1 MLRKLLLWG
10 SENAFFSNRIAHLGF
25 VRRAVRRFMP
35 GETSAEAIEEVVRL
49 STSRIRSVLAL
60 LGENVTEADEADEV
74 TRHYEG
80 VLKEIAARDLDA
92 EISVKPTQLGIDIGS
107 DLVAANLE
115 RILTI
120 AEKHGQF
127 VWIDM
132 EGSGYVDRTLHLYR
146 VARSRHMNTGICLQ
160 SYLRRTAGDLAALL
174 PIKPSIR
181 LVKGAYA
188 ESAEVA
194 FPRKRDV
201 DQNYLQLARTLL
213 DEIRGGV
220 VRGGVVRG
228 GVVRAA
234 FATHDERLMG
244 RIQEEAAQRGMTPGD
259 LEFQMLYG
267 IGTTKQKELAAQG
280 HRVQVHISYGT
291 AWFPWYMRRLAE
303 RPANLWFVM
312 RKTVSR

>member
-10 SENAFFSNRIAHLGF
+10 SENDFFANHVARLPS

-35 GETSAEAIEEVVRL
+35 GETSVEAIQEAVRL
-49 STSRIRSVLAL
+49 STSGIKSVLAL

-74 TRHYEG
+74 TRHYQG
-80 VLKEIAARDLDA
+80 VLKQIAARDLDA
-92 EISVKPTQLGIDIGS
+92 EISVKPTQLGIDVGS
-107 DLVAANLE
+107 DVVATNLE
-115 RILTI
+115 RILTV
-120 AEKHGQF
+120 AEEHGRF

-132 EGSGYVDRTLHLYR
+132 EGSSYVDRTLDLYR
-146 VARSRHMNTGICLQ
+146 AVRSRHRDTGVCLQ
-160 SYLRRTAGDLAALL
+160 AYLYRTAEDLTALL
-174 PIKPSIR
+174 PINPSIR

-201 DQNYLQLARTLL
+201 DENYLQLAQTLL
-213 DEIRGGV
+213 DE
-220 VRGGVVRG
+220 VRGGG
-228 GVVRAA
+228 VRAA
-234 FATHDERLMG
+234 FATHDEGLIR
-244 RIQEEAAQRGMTPGD
+244 RIQEEAAHRGMTLND
-259 LEFQMLYG
+259 VEFQMLYG
-267 IGTTKQKELAAQG
+267 IGTTKQAELAAQG

-312 RKTVSR
+312 RKMVSR

>member
-10 SENAFFSNRIAHLGF
+10 SENAFFSNRIAHLAF

-49 STSRIRSVLAL
+49 STSCIGSVLAL
-60 LGENVTEADEADEV
+60 LGENVTEADEANDV

-107 DLVAANLE
+107 DLVTANLE

-120 AEKHGQF
+120 AEEHGQF

-160 SYLRRTAGDLAALL
+160 AYLRRTAGDLAALL

-188 ESAEVA
+188 EAAEVA

-213 DEIRGGV
+213 DEVRGGVVGGGV
-220 VRGGVVRG
+220 VRGGVL
-228 GVVRAA
+228 RAA
-234 FATHDERLMG
+234 FATHDERLIG
-244 RIQEEAAQRGMTPGD
+244 RIQEEAAQRGLTLGD

-312 RKTVSR
+312 RKMVSR